1 MTVTRLHMLLA
12 LFIAF
17 LLIIVWKPGHIY
29 DAYQQSILG
38 RIVLIGVVIFFAKEN
53 MVLGLLAALILI
65 AVSNQFGMRIEGLD
79 TMPTTIGDDNATA
92 TATASTSAIPVTTTA
107 SAATAN
113 TNIDE
118 QAKKVDEIKKKL
130 SDLKAKLDEDGVDR
144 EDIKDAIKAKPSN
157 SMPVDKSA
165 VSSTEDVAP
174 AEPSTKEG
182 FGSGWKG
189 GKRYS
194 YGIY

>member
-29 DAYQQSILG
+29 DTYQQSILG

-79 TMPTTIGDDNATA
+79 TMPTTIGDDNAPTTSTTSTTA
-92 TATASTSAIPVTTTA
+92 TIPVTTTA

-130 SDLKAKLDEDGVDR
+130 SDLKANLDEDGVDR

-182 FGSGWKG
+182 FLGKG
-189 GKRYS
+189 TMWRGAKY
-194 YGIY
+194 

>member
-29 DAYQQSILG
+29 DTYQQSILG

-79 TMPTTIGDDNATA
+79 TMPTTIGDDNANTAPATTA
-92 TATASTSAIPVTTTA
+92 TVPVTTTA
-107 SAATAN
+107 SSQAN

-182 FGSGWKG
+182 VGSGWKG

-194 YGIY
+194 YAKY

>member
-1 MTVTRLHMLLA
+1 MLLA

-29 DAYQQSILG
+29 DTYQQSILG

-79 TMPTTIGDDNATA
+79 TMPTTIGDDNATV
-92 TATASTSAIPVTTTA
+92 TATASTTSAIPVTTTA

-174 AEPSTKEG
+174 AESSTKEG
-182 FGSGWKG
+182 FNGGWYG
-189 GKRYS
+189 GRRYAK
-194 YGIY
+194 Y

>member
-1 MTVTRLHMLLA
+1 MLLA

-29 DAYQQSILG
+29 DTYQQSILG

-79 TMPTTIGDDNATA
+79 TMPTTIGDDNATV
-92 TATASTSAIPVTTTA
+92 TATASTTSAIPVTTTA
-107 SAATAN
+107 SSAN